1 MPEPLVIREMRA
13 HRAALLRQDAR
24 QMASMARRWRQVEF
38 ALQDEIELLARRVAD
53 DKLSKAQKQE
63 ARYLAE
69 RSQSLL
75 RQTRR
80 EMGKYTEYLEPLI
93 QNEQER
99 MARAGIAH
107 AASNINAVASEAG
120 VTIQFDRLPIAAV
133 EHMVGLAGDGSPLTT
148 LLESSYGAGVDGM
161 FTELIR
167 GVALGK
173 NPRETAARMVR
184 EGLSQSLNRMMVI
197 ARTEQLRVY
206 RESSRQTYINSGVV
220 SGYKRLSARGIRT
233 CAGCLA
239 ADGRLYP
246 LQVPFQSHPTCRCTL
261 VPVVAGMPPV
271 EWQTGA
277 EWFATQPENVQ
288 KQILGPGRL
297 AEYKNGMPF
306 DRFATLREDATWG
319 GAIVPTPLRDL
330 INVSN

>member
-13 HRAALLRQDAR
+13 HREALLRRDALQQR
-24 QMASMARRWRQVEF
+24 SMARRWRQVEF
-38 ALQDEIELLARRVAD
+38 ALHDQIELLARQIAD
-53 DKLSKAQKQE
+53 EKLSAAKLAE
-63 ARYLAE
+63 ARYLFE

-80 EMGKYTEYLEPLI
+80 EMDKYAEYLEPLI

-99 MARAGIAH
+99 MARAGIDH
-107 AASNINAVASEAG
+107 AASNINAVAKDAG
-120 VTIQFDRLPIAAV
+120 VTIQFDRLPISAV
-133 EHMVGLAGDGSPLTT
+133 ENMVGLAGDGSPLTT
-148 LLESSYGAGVDGM
+148 VLENSYGAGVDGM

-173 NPRETAARMVR
+173 NPRETANRMVR
-184 EGLSQSLNRMMVI
+184 MGLSQSLNHMMVI
-197 ARTEQLRVY
+197 SRTEQLRVY
-206 RESSRQTYINSGVV
+206 KESSRQQYISSGVV
-220 SGYKRLSARGIRT
+220 NGYKRLAAHSSNT

-246 LQVPFQSHPTCRCTL
+246 LLVPFQSHPVCRCTL

-271 EWQTGA
+271 EWETGTD
-277 EWFATQPENVQ
+277 WFAKQPEDVQ
-288 KQILGPGRL
+288 REILGPGRL
-297 AEYKNGMPF
+297 KEYKSGMPF

-319 GAIVPTPLRDL
+319 GAIVPTPLKEL
-330 INVSN
+330 VNAS